1 MVLQKRKSQKYRK
14 ALTDGQKKCKR
25 SVKRAVKAQ
34 HISSMDL
41 YALPLDVKKKIY
53 RLAIIANM
61 KDWEN
66 THRLHM
72 RGPLAYIGYKP
83 TREECQVCPVTL
95 CERTREGKDYEYI
108 ETRRLEEIWLDD
120 SYDTDFRFN
129 GFSYR
134 KLLNRLSTSEDCDIF
149 WLNTR
154 CRCKACDCVRE
165 FKTLRQS
172 L

>member
-1 MVLQKRKSQKYRK
+1 MVLQKRKSHKYRK
-14 ALTDGQKKCKR
+14 ALTDEQKRCKR

-72 RGPLAYIGYKP
+72 RGPLTYIGYTPSFQECHISP
-83 TREECQVCPVTL
+83 TPL
-95 CERTREGKDYEYI
+95 CERTREGTDYEYI
-108 ETRRLEEIWLDD
+108 ETRRLEEIWLDN
-120 SYDTDFRFN
+120 SYDIDFRFN

-134 KLLNRLSTSEDCDIF
+134 KLLNRQSTSEDCDIF

-154 CRCKACDCVRE
+154 CRCKGCDCVRE
-165 FKTLRQS
+165 FKILRNS